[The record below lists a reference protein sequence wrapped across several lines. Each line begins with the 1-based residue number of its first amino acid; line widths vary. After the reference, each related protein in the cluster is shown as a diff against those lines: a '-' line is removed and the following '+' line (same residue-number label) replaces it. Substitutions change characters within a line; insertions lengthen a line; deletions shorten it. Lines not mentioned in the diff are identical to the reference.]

1 MATSVKKHE
10 KVTSKNHNL
19 FTNKKVVSTLNVQN
33 FNFFHYLNDESLSN
47 KVFGKGYYVG
57 YKRTSVAFPSFFR
70 KKIRN
75 DS

>member
-33 FNFFHYLNDESLSN
+33 FNFLYYLNDESLSN

-57 YKRTSVAFPSFFR
+57 YKRTSMAFQSFFS

-75 DS
+75 NS